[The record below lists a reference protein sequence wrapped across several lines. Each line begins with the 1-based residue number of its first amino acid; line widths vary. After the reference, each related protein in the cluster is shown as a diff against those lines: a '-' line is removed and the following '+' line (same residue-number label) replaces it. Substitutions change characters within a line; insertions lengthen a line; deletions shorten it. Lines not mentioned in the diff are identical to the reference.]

1 MEKEKSFEQVI
12 SEMMEEDLIH
22 QPNHYKGKNGME
34 VIDVIKNFAPCPEY
48 AEGFFFGNVVKYALR
63 HSQKNGLEDL
73 KKSPSLFRLVNR
85 SLGGWTWTGNKL
97 RKLYLTMKIY

>member
-22 QPNHYKGKNGME
+22 QPNHYKGRNGME

-48 AEGFFFGNVVKYALR
+48 AEGFFFGNVVKYVLR
-63 HSQKNGLEDL
+63 HSQKKRPGRFEE
-73 KKSPSLFRLVNR
+73 SPSLFRVVN
-85 SLGGWTWTGNKL
+85 
-97 RKLYLTMKIY
+97 

>member
-1 MEKEKSFEQVI
+1 METEKSFEQVI

-22 QPNHYKGKNGME
+22 QPNHYKGRNGME

-48 AEGFFFGNVVKYALR
+48 AEGFFFGNVVKYVLR

-73 KKSPSLFRLVNR
+73 KKAQVY
-85 SLGGWTWTGNKL
+85 LGWLIEALEGGHGQGTN
-97 RKLYLTMKIY
+97 

>member
-22 QPNHYKGKNGME
+22 QPNHYKGRNGME

-48 AEGFFFGNVVKYALR
+48 AEGFFFGNVVKYVFTTFTEKR
-63 HSQKNGLEDL
+63 PGRFEE
-73 KKSPSLFRLVNR
+73 SPSIFRLVNR

>member
-1 MEKEKSFEQVI
+1 MEKEKSFEQVL
-12 SEMMEEDLIH
+12 SELVEQDLVH

-48 AEGFFFGNVVKYALR
+48 AEGFFFGNVVKYVLR

-73 KKSPSLFRLVNR
+73 KKAQVY
-85 SLGGWTWTGNKL
+85 LGWLIEALEGGHGQEIN
-97 RKLYLTMKIY
+97 